1 MKSEEPKDASDHV
14 NFTDKTR
21 VNLGVFFY
29 SHISFYFIIF
39 SLLLLLFLGPAYQG
53 TLSLA

>member
-1 MKSEEPKDASDHV
+1 MKSEEPKNASDHV
-14 NFTDKTR
+14 NFTDKTC

-29 SHISFYFIIF
+29 SRILFYFIIF
-39 SLLLLLFLGPAYQG
+39 SLFFFLVPANQG